1 MARHPASRKGAGG
14 GQSGAQSK
22 VGRSASSHV
31 PEQSVEAAPTD
42 ARSIVDDEPTRVPHD
57 DADPEPM
64 GEDLAAKDAVQ
75 PGGDHANDANA
86 TDAPAVLTNDAP
98 EGDAVPVAEA
108 VAQVADAA
116 PVAAPVAQAVEAVG
130 LERLIHLVQTAIN
143 EIDAA
148 LEQGSD
154 VRISLLS
161 LASGVPGDDRDVNG
175 YLRRSL
181 APTQDRLLSVLAG
194 LSEERRALA
203 AASADLAR
211 IFGRHAY
218 DAADGL
224 AKVVESTAP
233 FRTGPEPVVA
243 AAAAPAPAAV
253 APSDDA
259 RGPSGPA
266 TQPPADDDHAEHG
279 HGGGS
284 AVSRLAGALR
294 RSAGQALGVYPPA
307 DDAEGAP
314 EAGTGETAPAAAGDE
329 GKAAA
334 ARGQTAHAPGIVQ
347 AVWKPVSR
355 TARYAALIGV
365 PALMFSALG
374 GVPPR
379 GDAVPVPSA
388 LIAQRTVAPSGS
400 VPPTPSAMP
409 GVATASEIPPGD
421 DTGPLVIATLL
432 PNGSAGTA
440 TLDPNT
446 PDPSAPAT
454 ALPIPGNDGAVVSYR
469 GPSTARVVA
478 LTFDDG
484 YSPAALR
491 KIFATLVANDV
502 AATFFVNG
510 IYLSRAPSV
519 WKQIAQAGFPVGN
532 HTYHHVDIRHL
543 TAAQLSKELE
553 LTASTWRRITGTNLI
568 PYFRPPYGAHSAS
581 ADTIVAADGY
591 PNIVLWSNSVA
602 DTASGTTVAT
612 GTAAALRAGPGG
624 IVLLHVGPTLT
635 PELLQGVIDGFRAR
649 GFSFVTIP
657 ELLGQ

>member
-233 FRTGPEPVVA
+233 FRTGPAPVIP

-334 ARGQTAHAPGIVQ
+334 ARDQTAHAPGIVQ

-379 GDAVPVPSA
+379 VDAVPV
-388 LIAQRTVAPSGS
+388 
-400 VPPTPSAMP
+400 
-409 GVATASEIPPGD
+409 
-421 DTGPLVIATLL
+421 
-432 PNGSAGTA
+432 
-440 TLDPNT
+440 
-446 PDPSAPAT
+446 
-454 ALPIPGNDGAVVSYR
+454 
-469 GPSTARVVA
+469 
-478 LTFDDG
+478 
-484 YSPAALR
+484 
-491 KIFATLVANDV
+491 
-502 AATFFVNG
+502 
-510 IYLSRAPSV
+510 
-519 WKQIAQAGFPVGN
+519 
-532 HTYHHVDIRHL
+532 
-543 TAAQLSKELE
+543 
-553 LTASTWRRITGTNLI
+553 
-568 PYFRPPYGAHSAS
+568 RP
-581 ADTIVAADGY
+581 
-591 PNIVLWSNSVA
+591 
-602 DTASGTTVAT
+602 
-612 GTAAALRAGPGG
+612 R
-624 IVLLHVGPTLT
+624 
-635 PELLQGVIDGFRAR
+635 
-649 GFSFVTIP
+649 
-657 ELLGQ
+657 